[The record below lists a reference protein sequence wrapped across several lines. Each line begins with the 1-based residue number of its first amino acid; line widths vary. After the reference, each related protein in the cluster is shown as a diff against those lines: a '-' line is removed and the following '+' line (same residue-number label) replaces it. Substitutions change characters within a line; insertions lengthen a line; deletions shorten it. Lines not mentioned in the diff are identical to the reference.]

1 MDPWYVFKK
10 ANLLFTKAYALYK
23 PLYFFYKRFSDRKH
37 IKYIRSV
44 IKPGMC
50 VLDIGAN
57 IGFYSLIFS
66 KITGPK
72 GMVYAFE
79 PDKTNYLRLAD
90 NTKHKNNVTCINKA
104 VSNFTG
110 VVNLYI
116 SNELNVDH
124 HTYNDGEERE
134 SIEVSCVSTDDFMK
148 DKTLPSFIKI
158 DIQGYDYFA
167 VQGMTEIISK
177 STDLVIFGEFSPYGL
192 KKSGASPQEYYN
204 FLVNNGLAVTFLD
217 KTKDLNQIF
226 EKESDKFY
234 YTDFIATKMVNNTW
248 ETTNKQS

>member
-10 ANLLFTKAYALYK
+10 ANFLYTQVYALYK

-50 VLDIGAN
+50 ILDIGVN

-66 KITGPK
+66 KITGQK
-72 GMVYAFE
+72 GIVYAFE
-79 PDKTNYLRLAD
+79 PDSINYSRLVD
-90 NTKHKNNVTCINKA
+90 NTKDKTNIITINKA
-104 VSNFTG
+104 VSNFSG
-110 VVNLYI
+110 FIDLYI

-134 SIEVSCVSTDDFMK
+134 CIKVPCVSIDDFMK
-148 DKTLPSFIKI
+148 DKPIPSFIKI

-167 VQGMTEIISK
+167 IQGMKEIIATS
-177 STDLVIFGEFSPYGL
+177 SDLIIFGEFSPYGL
-192 KKSGASPQEYYN
+192 KKSGTSAEEYYH
-204 FLVNNGLAVTFLD
+204 FLIKNGLSVNFMD
-217 KTKDLNQIF
+217 KTFSLKQIF
-226 EKESDKFY
+226 EKENDKYY
-234 YTDFIATKMVNNTW
+234 YTDFLAMK
-248 ETTNKQS
+248 K